1 MNSGKTV
8 LSRMRSDLDDGR
20 FARVLA
26 RCERLLATGRRHP
39 VLWSYR
45 GRALEGLQRDS
56 DALAIYRDASLRF
69 PHHAQSRLLLGKLC
83 ARLGQHEEA
92 QSSLEQALQL
102 DPELIDGYRSLLNYR
117 AIAPDDTAVAHI
129 RARAR
134 STNSCAAA
142 RARALFMLGQIHVEA
157 GLDRQGFEYYR
168 DANGLVA
175 STLGNG
181 SREYVVANNTQKM
194 DAELLREFRR
204 SDHSAPACPA
214 VLITGLPRSGKS
226 LAEALLARHP
236 RVLAGGELALVRK
249 FASTQDTATDL
260 RGLARTLSRQ
270 RRSSLAQWYAQELT
284 ASGATRVNYVV
295 DTSPANL
302 TRLGHLALLHPEVPI
317 VFCRRDPLDLGA
329 SLYFKNFRTGH
340 HYSYSLGT
348 LGRAIAAAEKVM
360 DHWLAALPNPML
372 ELRYEQVVM
381 DPDHSTRLLH
391 HHLGLDPL
399 RNPAP
404 APAGT
409 AAAARLFPSRANA
422 GFNVISTNLV
432 GFGQR
437 FRQQLEPMLAAYAV
451 EMQRPQLVPTPG

>member
-8 LSRMRSDLDDGR
+8 LSRLRSDLDDGR

-45 GRALEGLQRDS
+45 GRALEGLQRDD
-56 DALAIYRDASLRF
+56 DALAIYREASLRF
-69 PHHAQSRLLLGKLC
+69 PHYAQSRLLLGKLC
-83 ARLGQHEEA
+83 ARLGRHEEA
-92 QSSLEQALQL
+92 HCSLEQALQL
-102 DPELIDGYRSLLNYR
+102 DPKLVDGYRSLLNYR
-117 AIAPDDTAVAHI
+117 AIAPDDAAVAHI

-134 STNSCAAA
+134 STNRCAAA

-157 GLDRQGFEYYR
+157 GLDQQGFAYYR
-168 DANGLVA
+168 DGNSLVA

-181 SREYVVANNTQKM
+181 SREYLVANNTQSM
-194 DAELLREFRR
+194 DAGLLREFRR
-204 SDHSAPACPA
+204 AARCAPACPA

-249 FASTQDTATDL
+249 FASTQDSATGL

-270 RRSSLAQWYAQELT
+270 RHSPLAQWYTQQVA
-284 ASGATRVNYVV
+284 ACDATRVNYVV

-302 TRLGHLALLHPEVPI
+302 TRLGYLALLHPEVPI

-329 SLYFKNFRTGH
+329 SLYFKNFRSGH
-340 HYSYSLGT
+340 HYSYDLGT

-360 DHWLAALPNPML
+360 DHWLATLPNPIL
-372 ELRYEQVVM
+372 ELRYEEVVA
-381 DPDHSTRLLH
+381 DPGHSTRALY
-391 HHLGLDPL
+391 HHLNLDPL
-399 RNPAP
+399 RNSAP

-409 AAAARLFPSRANA
+409 AAAARLFSSRTSA
-422 GFNVISTNLV
+422 GFDVISADLV

-437 FRQQLEPMLAAYAV
+437 FRQQLEPMLAAYTA
-451 EMQRPQLVPTPG
+451 EKRRPELVPAPS